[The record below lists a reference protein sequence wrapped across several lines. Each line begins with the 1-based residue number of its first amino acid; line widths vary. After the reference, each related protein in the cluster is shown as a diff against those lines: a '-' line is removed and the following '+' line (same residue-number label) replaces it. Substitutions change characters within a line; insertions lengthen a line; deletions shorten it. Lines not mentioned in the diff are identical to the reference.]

1 VDGEGE
7 GVLPIA
13 RMLDLAATLDT
24 PERAQAFRLV
34 SRSVALDAAALSHV
48 GAEGAHCLTHRE
60 AMELVTTRLRAQPAQ
75 PGDVAYLDAR
85 ASLDTRL
92 ALAAFVGDGLTT
104 TALGVDG
111 RTSADVVAL
120 RPHKLLVG
128 RAWLEAACEGSG
140 PRWPA
145 GLDRSRARRRLR
157 ERLGDRLR
165 WVEPWGGASEATERA
180 LAAAGVTLVGG
191 GGNGRAAEH

>member
-1 VDGEGE
+1 MGRARSP
-7 GVLPIA
+7 PIA

-24 PERAQAFRLV
+24 PERAQAFRLG
-34 SRSVALDAAALSHV
+34 VAQRRADAAALSHV

-60 AMELVTTRLRAQPAQ
+60 AMELVATRLRAQPAQ
-75 PGDVAYLDAR
+75 PGDVAYVDAR

-128 RAWLEAACEGSG
+128 RSWLEAACEGSG

-145 GLDRSRARRRLR
+145 GLDRSRTRRAAGAAGRPTAPGGIVGRGERGHGAAARGRGCDSRWRRR
-157 ERLGDRLR
+157 ERPGS
-165 WVEPWGGASEATERA
+165 A
-180 LAAAGVTLVGG
+180 
-191 GGNGRAAEH
+191 H